1 MALDD
6 IEARM
11 GRWLHS
17 DYNAV
22 LFIVGDKVA
31 AYALFR
37 STDRDTEGIESGVF
51 VRQFYV
57 VPEQRRM
64 GIGRRAFDLLRRE
77 VWPENCDIILNTV
90 HDNRRGQSFWRSL
103 GFTEYSVSYIRRADP
118 NG

>member
-1 MALDD
+1 MISKRVWVA
-6 IEARM
+6 
-11 GRWLHS
+11 G
-17 DYNAV
+17 
-22 LFIVGDKVA
+22 FI
-31 AYALFR
+31 LI
-37 STDRDTEGIESGVF
+37 TDTEGIESGVF